1 MSWRALVGSM
11 VPRRATYRCVL
22 TSSCICKA
30 VLSMHPAQ
38 TALQTGRHGLICS
51 VLCELQVKLWDLYRQ
66 LTGMQELAHYWE
78 KEFDWRKAEAQI
90 NSFAN
95 YEMEVNGIEVS
106 RPSSSWPSEM

>member
-1 MSWRALVGSM
+1 MSWRASVGSM
-11 VPRRATYRCVL
+11 VPRRATSRSVL
-22 TSSCICKA
+22 TAPCICEA

-38 TALQTGRHGLICS
+38 PALQTGRRGLHCS
-51 VLCELQVKLWDLYRQ
+51 ILCGLQVKLWKLYRQ
-66 LTGMQELAHYWE
+66 LTGTQELAHYWE

-106 RPSSSWPSEM
+106 RPSSNWPSEM